1 VTLKDPVEL
10 YVIACGPTVVAVCP
24 LPKFQLYE
32 VGPAKLF
39 VVFVNRMVEPLQT
52 LITPEVADGIVEKE
66 DAFCPHDVMY
76 VANARNT
83 NHMLKKDLLNSR

>member
-1 VTLKDPVEL
+1 LKLILKNRNNNITIDPPPE
-10 YVIACGPTVVAVCP
+10 AAGEVV
-24 LPKFQLYE
+24 K
-32 VGPAKLF
+32 
-39 VVFVNRMVEPLQT
+39 
-52 LITPEVADGIVEKE
+52 